1 VLAVQITDEL
11 RLLIKAEAAQAIK
24 ETREYKNSVD
34 GADVAQKKMA
44 GSAKQVAKQMLG
56 SVAAYASAGAAI
68 AAVTRYVREASDAY
82 TQAQGDVRKF
92 EITYSDVLKEAEEVT
107 REWADT
113 FDYAQSTAKQVLG
126 SAGDIYTGMG
136 LTSSAALELADQTAY
151 LGGALS
157 KLNPQLG
164 SAAEATQALIT
175 ATTGEREAMK
185 RWGVIIQETAVQQKL
200 LERGQEDLT
209 GSALLAA
216 KAQAV
221 LDIAYEQ
228 SPNAL
233 NAVASTTQLAADTN
247 RYLAETWKEHL
258 ELSGRVINNGLQPM
272 KQALADYLA
281 ARNEVTR
288 AEIEAARVGI
298 DSERI
303 EAYEKTA
310 KKVEDLIE
318 RYEDL
323 QSKSKLSTAEQKELK
338 KVIADISRI
347 TPNAA
352 RGFDEYGNAI
362 DISTEKAQAFAD
374 KQREWAIS
382 ERELQLMRLEYQE
395 KQTRGTVDQA
405 KKRRTEI
412 AEELADMQSV
422 NTARKNVAR
431 VAKEAQELLYGGD
444 VFGARELLRQNQDVF
459 DALVAAGE
467 EAGVKLRDGLIDP
480 EAFDRPGDTGWQ
492 YLDAEL
498 NSAISAAGDIEKLE
512 NEYEELGIV
521 VKEQE
526 GVLLEIEM
534 LNTELDYLAG
544 NTESLIAKLEEQV
557 LAIPGVSAEYYKLRK
572 QYSQGAMDVDTYRAA
587 LEDLIASSEEAPQGP
602 DTSSLDKWD
611 AFVQKITGF
620 DEFDKA
626 ASYEV
631 ELSPIATRGKMP
643 QLEAQ
648 LDYYKDLIDDLWAGK
663 DEFGDLDEWQDA
675 LEAVVGRY
683 GEVQSQVDEIA
694 SKRKRL
700 AAADDARAA
709 ALKDQKEKRA
719 QQEESAQEA
728 VNSLLSNREQLWA
741 HIADYREDIIALEEA
756 GLLTADQRQ
765 ALVDNEI
772 AAQKEQLGITAE
784 EQRARELIISL
795 MDEQEAKQ
803 LELTNYEAEL
813 RDLGDKGLLTERQIN
828 ELLKERKELLE
839 GEVEESLSWDEE
851 LEKNLDQIKDKYFTL
866 ESASQLMSETFSDI
880 GAAMASG
887 DLSFETATKALQ
899 DYTSSILSEVST
911 VAMLAGLR
919 AIAEGGLAALPL
931 ALGLWALG
939 GVAGISAGFLGS
951 SGKGVD
957 ASIKDSL
964 SDELEIR
971 QTLNETLNESLDVEM
986 SLLRRQLDR
995 NLISEEEYREQA
1007 LSIGRERNQGEAQE
1021 QALGLIDE
1029 AIGEIDSELSDM
1041 SGWSK
1046 FWSGKDERLE
1056 GEADELEALARRLN
1070 AAETT
1075 EEIKELIQ
1083 ELEGYGIDIDKL
1095 PSFATGGS
1103 FVTNGPQPILVGDNP
1118 SGRELV
1124 NITPLDSGRSHGS
1137 TSGQTVINING
1148 PVYGWEEMRRKLEA
1162 VGYKVERRGGGAA

>member
-1 VLAVQITDEL
+1 
-11 RLLIKAEAAQAIK
+11 
-24 ETREYKNSVD
+24 
-34 GADVAQKKMA
+34 
-44 GSAKQVAKQMLG
+44 
-56 SVAAYASAGAAI
+56 
-68 AAVTRYVREASDAY
+68 
-82 TQAQGDVRKF
+82 
-92 EITYSDVLKEAEEVT
+92 
-107 REWADT
+107 
-113 FDYAQSTAKQVLG
+113 
-126 SAGDIYTGMG
+126 
-136 LTSSAALELADQTAY
+136 
-151 LGGALS
+151 
-157 KLNPQLG
+157 
-164 SAAEATQALIT
+164 
-175 ATTGEREAMK
+175 
-185 RWGVIIQETAVQQKL
+185 
-200 LERGQEDLT
+200 
-209 GSALLAA
+209 
-216 KAQAV
+216 
-221 LDIAYEQ
+221 
-228 SPNAL
+228 
-233 NAVASTTQLAADTN
+233 
-247 RYLAETWKEHL
+247 
-258 ELSGRVINNGLQPM
+258 
-272 KQALADYLA
+272 
-281 ARNEVTR
+281 
-288 AEIEAARVGI
+288 
-298 DSERI
+298 
-303 EAYEKTA
+303 
-310 KKVEDLIE
+310 
-318 RYEDL
+318 
-323 QSKSKLSTAEQKELK
+323 
-338 KVIADISRI
+338 
-347 TPNAA
+347 
-352 RGFDEYGNAI
+352 
-362 DISTEKAQAFAD
+362 
-374 KQREWAIS
+374 
-382 ERELQLMRLEYQE
+382 
-395 KQTRGTVDQA
+395 
-405 KKRRTEI
+405 
-412 AEELADMQSV
+412 
-422 NTARKNVAR
+422 
-431 VAKEAQELLYGGD
+431 
-444 VFGARELLRQNQDVF
+444 
-459 DALVAAGE
+459 
-467 EAGVKLRDGLIDP
+467 
-480 EAFDRPGDTGWQ
+480 
-492 YLDAEL
+492 
-498 NSAISAAGDIEKLE
+498 
-512 NEYEELGIV
+512 
-521 VKEQE
+521 
-526 GVLLEIEM
+526 
-534 LNTELDYLAG
+534 
-544 NTESLIAKLEEQV
+544 
-557 LAIPGVSAEYYKLRK
+557 
-572 QYSQGAMDVDTYRAA
+572 MDVDTYRAA

>member
-1 VLAVQITDEL
+1 MLAVQITDEL
-11 RLLIKAEAAQAIK
+11 RLLIKAEAEQAIK

-34 GADVAQKKMA
+34 GAESAQRKMA

-56 SVAAYASAGAAI
+56 TVAAYASAGAAI
-68 AAVTRYVREASDAY
+68 AAVTRYVREASEAY
-82 TQAQGDVRKF
+82 TQAQGDIRKF

-113 FDYAQSTAKQVLG
+113 FDYARSTAKQVLG

-258 ELSGRVINNGLQPM
+258 ELSGQVINGVLQPM
-272 KQALADYLA
+272 KKALAEYLD
-281 ARNEVTR
+281 ARNEATR
-288 AEIEAARVGI
+288 AELEAAKVNI
-298 DSERI
+298 DTDRI
-303 EAYEKTA
+303 QSYEKTA
-310 KKVEDLIE
+310 SRVERLAD
-318 RYEDL
+318 RYEVL
-323 QSKSKLSTAEQKELK
+323 REKSSLSAEQQEELK
-338 KVIADISRI
+338 SIIDDISRVA
-347 TPNAA
+347 PNAA
-352 RGFDEYGNAI
+352 RGFDQYGNAL
-362 DISTEKAQAFAD
+362 DVSTEAARKFAD
-374 KQREWAIS
+374 QQRELAIS
-382 ERELQLMRLEYQE
+382 ERELQLLRLEYQE
-395 KQTRGTVDQA
+395 KNLQEEVENSETRRAEVKKQIADIDGLYRQAERADQIAATAREMIQNGEKERAEQFIQDNQKVFQDLERMNKEAGNLLGLGKSSSYYGIDVPFEDLTRAESGFSRIKKIMSDLEDEEFSLDQA
-405 KKRRTEI
+405 SGELKQLQLEI
-412 AEELADMQSV
+412 NLA
-422 NTARKNVAR
+422 N
-431 VAKEAQELLYGGD
+431 
-444 VFGARELLRQNQDVF
+444 
-459 DALVAAGE
+459 
-467 EAGVKLRDGLIDP
+467 
-480 EAFDRPGDTGWQ
+480 
-492 YLDAEL
+492 AEL
-498 NSAISAAGDIEKLE
+498 E
-512 NEYEELGIV
+512 
-521 VKEQE
+521 
-526 GVLLEIEM
+526 
-534 LNTELDYLAG
+534 YLAG
-544 NTESLIAKLEEQV
+544 NTAELIRQLEDQAKS
-557 LAIPGVSAEYYKLRK
+557 IPGASDKYYDLRK
-572 QYSQGAMDVDTYRAA
+572 QYTQGAMDVDTYRAA
-587 LEDLIASSEEAPQGP
+587 LEELIASSKEAPQGP

-631 ELSPIATRGKMP
+631 ELSPIGPKGKMP
-643 QLEAQ
+643 QMEAQ
-648 LDYYKDLIDDLWAGK
+648 LDYYKDLIEGLWAGK
-663 DEFGDLDEWQDA
+663 DEFGDLDDWQDA
-675 LEAVVGRY
+675 LDEVVGKYESLHGQIY
-683 GEVQSQVDEIA
+683 GLTD
-694 SKRKRL
+694 
-700 AAADDARAA
+700 ADDARQKALDRAA
-709 ALKDQKEKRA
+709 EKRQQKEEERA
-719 QQEESAQEA
+719 QQEEAAQEA

-803 LELTNYEAEL
+803 LELTNYEMEL
-813 RDLGDKGLLTERQIN
+813 RDLGDKGLLTEKQIN

-839 GEVEESLSWDEE
+839 GEVKESLSWDEE
-851 LEKNLDQIKDKYFTL
+851 LEKNLEQVKDKYFTL
-866 ESASQLMSETFSDI
+866 ESASELMSETFSDI

-899 DYTSSILSEVST
+899 DYTSSILSELST

-931 ALGLWALG
+931 AIGLWALG
-939 GVAGISAGFLGS
+939 GVAGIGAGLFGS

-957 ASIKDSL
+957 SAIKDSL

-971 QTLNETLNESLDVEM
+971 KTLNETLNESLDIEM

-995 NLISEEEYREQA
+995 NLISEEEYRDQA
-1007 LSIGRERNQGEAQE
+1007 LAIGRERNQGEAQE
-1021 QALGLIDE
+1021 EALGLIDA
-1029 AIGEIDSELSDM
+1029 AIGEIDAELSDM

-1056 GEADELEALARRLN
+1056 GEADDLKALAQRLN

-1075 EEIKELIQ
+1075 EEIKALIQ

-1124 NITPLDSGRSHGS
+1124 NITPLDSGRSHG
-1137 TSGQTVINING
+1137 TTPGQTIINING
-1148 PVYGWEEMRRKLEA
+1148 PVYGWEDMRRKLES
-1162 VGYKVERRGGGAA
+1162 VGYKVDRRGGGAA